1 MQRTSFADMTC
12 SIARTLDVAGE
23 WWSPLILRDVHLG
36 ITRFDELHRDLGI
49 SRKVLTERLERLV
62 EQGVLERHAYSQHP
76 LRYDYL
82 LTEKGRELVDVLL
95 AMVAWGDRWTAG
107 ELGPPVLLRH
117 RRCGQL
123 THAEI
128 RCAQCDEP
136 LHAEEVEVE
145 PGPGGSAGPGTRLVA
160 ERLAGHPRGQSTT
173 KHGEQTDAEGINLAK
188 ELTEHRESGGGA

>member
-1 MQRTSFADMTC
+1 MGDMQRTSFADMTC

-62 EQGVLERHAYSQHP
+62 EQGVLERHAYSHHP

-82 LTEKGRELVDVLL
+82 LTERGRELVDVLF
-95 AMVAWGDRWTAG
+95 AMIAWGDRWTTG
-107 ELGPPVLLRH
+107 EHGAPVLLRH

-128 RCAQCDEP
+128 RCAQCGEP
-136 LHAEEVEVE
+136 LHAEEVEVA
-145 PGPGGSAGPGTRLVA
+145 PGPGGSAGPGTYVVA
-160 ERLAGHPRGQSTT
+160 ERLAGQSRGQSPI
-173 KHGEQTDAEGINLAK
+173 KRGEETDD
-188 ELTEHRESGGGA
+188 